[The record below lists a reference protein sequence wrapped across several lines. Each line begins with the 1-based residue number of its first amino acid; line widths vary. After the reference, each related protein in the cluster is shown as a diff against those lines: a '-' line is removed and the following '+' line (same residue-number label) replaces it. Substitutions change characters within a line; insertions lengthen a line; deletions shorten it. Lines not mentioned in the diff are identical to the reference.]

1 MVASTGD
8 IESSLLFEVDRFYA
22 TQQMQLDSGDVEGF
36 GKSFTED
43 ATFALGAGDS
53 VPGGRDGIVA
63 VMRGLVER
71 FQAAAVHRHHWF
83 GMRQLDYQDDGAIR
97 AVYYAI
103 VSHTSSEGTVTI
115 DPSSVVTDHLVRA
128 ADGAL
133 AVRSR
138 RIVLDLPGRA

>member
-8 IESSLLFEVDRFYA
+8 IGSSLLFEVDRFYA
-22 TQQMQLDSGDVEGF
+22 MQQIQLDSGDVDGF
-36 GKSFTED
+36 GRSFTES

-53 VPGGRDGIVA
+53 VPGGLAGIVA

-83 GMRQLDYQDDGAIR
+83 GMRRLDHQDDGAIR
-97 AVYYAI
+97 AVYYAF
-103 VSHTSSEGTVTI
+103 VSHTSSDGVVTI
-115 DPSSVVTDHLVRA
+115 DPSSVVTDHLVRT

-138 RIVLDLPGRA
+138 RIVLDLAGHV

>member
-1 MVASTGD
+1 MASTGEVGSD
-8 IESSLLFEVDRFYA
+8 LLFEVDRFYA

-53 VPGGRDGIVA
+53 VPGGRAGIVA

-83 GMRQLDYQDDGAIR
+83 GMRQVDHSDDGAIR

-103 VSHTSSEGTVTI
+103 VSHTSSEGAVKL